1 VGRACGAIEVVRAGR
16 DASGTKARASAG
28 VQDFG
33 VGAFNGWD
41 DFQDVVI
48 DFSLLLIG
56 GAERS

>member
-1 VGRACGAIEVVRAGR
+1 
-16 DASGTKARASAG
+16 